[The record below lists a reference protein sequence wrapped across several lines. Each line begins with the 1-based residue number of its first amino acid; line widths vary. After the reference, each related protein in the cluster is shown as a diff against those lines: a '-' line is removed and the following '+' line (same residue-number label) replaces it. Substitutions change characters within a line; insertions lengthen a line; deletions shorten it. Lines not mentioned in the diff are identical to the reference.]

1 MNYNDYHRD
10 RFVYKTDRSLTTYT
24 VENRLEAVCTGTAY
38 SQTLQMA
45 AAYDGDGN
53 RVYQLNYNPDN
64 DEDLSD
70 YYCVVILM
78 H

>member
-10 RFVYKTDRSLTTYT
+10 CFAYKTDRSLTTYTYT
-24 VENRLEAVCTGTAY
+24 VENRLEAVCTGTVY

-53 RVYQLNYNPDN
+53 QVYQLNYNPD
-64 DEDLSD
+64 EDLSD
-70 YYCVVILM
+70 YYCTNNS
-78 H
+78 